1 MRQSPFTGWLETSGP
16 RLTSA
21 LRGAWLDLWGGRL
34 SMRVCYAAIPFITF
48 GTSLVGELRNIQVPR
63 SAAVTVGILLLLAVI
78 LLSSRGDPS
87 RSEALC
93 SYWGMVRGG
102 RFGGLSAQC
111 LAPRPGGTAADR
123 PRLLYKILRNCF
135 CRRIPVRLSS
145 PAIHPAEESGGVD
158 VSSPGGGIASA
169 GFFIL

>member
-1 MRQSPFTGWLETSGP
+1 MKMRQSPFTGWLETSGP

-48 GTSLVGELRNIQVPR
+48 GTSLVGELRNIQAPR
-63 SAAVTVGILLLLAVI
+63 AAVTVGILLLLAVI

-93 SYWGMVRGG
+93 TYWGWFAV
-102 RFGGLSAQC
+102 GGLAASPLNVWIRARAG
-111 LAPRPGGTAADR
+111 LPRTGLVFLTKLFVIVFAVGFLCAF
-123 PRLLYKILRNCF
+123 LRQLF
-135 CRRIPVRLSS
+135 IQQKK
-145 PAIHPAEESGGVD
+145 AEE
-158 VSSPGGGIASA
+158 
-169 GFFIL
+169 

>member
-93 SYWGMVRGG
+93 SYWGGLAV
-102 RFGGLSAQC
+102 GGLAASPLNVWLRARAG
-111 LAPRPGGTAADR
+111 LPRTGLGFLTKLFVIVFAVGFLCAF
-123 PRLLYKILRNCF
+123 LRQRF
-135 CRRIPVRLSS
+135 IQQKKT
-145 PAIHPAEESGGVD
+145 EE
-158 VSSPGGGIASA
+158 
-169 GFFIL
+169 

>member
-34 SMRVCYAAIPFITF
+34 SMRVCYAAIPFVIF
-48 GTSLVGELRNIQVPR
+48 GTSLVVELWNIQAPR
-63 SAAVTVGILLLLAVI
+63 AAAVTILILLLLAVI

-93 SYWGMVRGG
+93 SYWGGSRWEVWRPLRSMSGSAPGRDCRG
-102 RFGGLSAQC
+102 
-111 LAPRPGGTAADR
+111 P
-123 PRLLYKILRNCF
+123 
-135 CRRIPVRLSS
+135 
-145 PAIHPAEESGGVD
+145 
-158 VSSPGGGIASA
+158 ASA
-169 GFFIL
+169 FLPSSS

>member
-93 SYWGMVRGG
+93 SYWGWFAV
-102 RFGGLSAQC
+102 GGL
-111 LAPRPGGTAADR
+111 AA
-123 PRLLYKILRNCF
+123 
-135 CRRIPVRLSS
+135 S
-145 PAIHPAEESGGVD
+145 PLNV
-158 VSSPGGGIASA
+158 
-169 GFFIL
+169 

>member
-87 RSEALC
+87 RSEAPC
-93 SYWGMVRGG
+93 SYWGWFAV
-102 RFGGLSAQC
+102 GGLAASPLNVWLRARAG
-111 LAPRPGGTAADR
+111 LPRTGLVFYIKFFVIVFAVGFLCAF
-123 PRLLYKILRNCF
+123 LRQLF
-135 CRRIPVRLSS
+135 IQQKK
-145 PAIHPAEESGGVD
+145 AEE
-158 VSSPGGGIASA
+158 
-169 GFFIL
+169 

>member
-93 SYWGMVRGG
+93 SYWGGLAV
-102 RFGGLSAQC
+102 GGLAASPLNVWLRARAG
-111 LAPRPGGTAADR
+111 LPRTGLVFYTKFFVIVFAVGFLCAF
-123 PRLLYKILRNCF
+123 LRQRFIQQKNT
-135 CRRIPVRLSS
+135 
-145 PAIHPAEESGGVD
+145 EE
-158 VSSPGGGIASA
+158 
-169 GFFIL
+169 

>member
-93 SYWGMVRGG
+93 SYWGGLAV
-102 RFGGLSAQC
+102 GGLAASPLNVWLRARAG
-111 LAPRPGGTAADR
+111 LPRTGLVFYTKFFVIVFAVGFLCAF
-123 PRLLYKILRNCF
+123 LRQLF
-135 CRRIPVRLSS
+135 IQQKKT
-145 PAIHPAEESGGVD
+145 EE
-158 VSSPGGGIASA
+158 
-169 GFFIL
+169 

>member
-48 GTSLVGELRNIQVPR
+48 GTSLVGELRNIQAPR
-63 SAAVTVGILLLLAVI
+63 AAVTVGILLLLAVI

-93 SYWGMVRGG
+93 SYWGWFAV
-102 RFGGLSAQC
+102 GGLAASPLNVWLRARAG
-111 LAPRPGGTAADR
+111 LPRTGLGFLTKLFVIVFAVGFLCAF
-123 PRLLYKILRNCF
+123 LRQLF
-135 CRRIPVRLSS
+135 IQQKK
-145 PAIHPAEESGGVD
+145 AEE
-158 VSSPGGGIASA
+158 
-169 GFFIL
+169 

>member
-34 SMRVCYAAIPFITF
+34 SMRVCYAAIPFVIF
-48 GTSLVGELRNIQVPR
+48 GTSLVVELWNIQAPR
-63 SAAVTVGILLLLAVI
+63 AAAVTILILLLLAVI

-93 SYWGMVRGG
+93 SYWGWFAV
-102 RFGGLSAQC
+102 GGLAPLRSMSGSA
-111 LAPRPGGTAADR
+111 PGGTAADR
-123 PRLLYKILRNCF
+123 PRLSYQALRNCF
-135 CRRIPVRLSS
+135 CRRIPVRLLRQRF
-145 PAIHPAEESGGVD
+145 IQQKKTEE
-158 VSSPGGGIASA
+158 
-169 GFFIL
+169 

>member
-34 SMRVCYAAIPFITF
+34 SMRVCYAAIPFVIF

-93 SYWGMVRGG
+93 SYWGWFAV
-102 RFGGLSAQC
+102 GGLAASPLNVWLRARAG
-111 LAPRPGGTAADR
+111 LPRTGLVFYTKFFVIVFAVGFLCAFLR
-123 PRLLYKILRNCF
+123 RLFIQQKKT
-135 CRRIPVRLSS
+135 
-145 PAIHPAEESGGVD
+145 EE
-158 VSSPGGGIASA
+158 
-169 GFFIL
+169 

>member
-48 GTSLVGELRNIQVPR
+48 GTSLVGELRNIQAPR
-63 SAAVTVGILLLLAVI
+63 AAVTVGILLLLAVI

-93 SYWGMVRGG
+93 TYWGWFAV
-102 RFGGLSAQC
+102 GGLAASPLNVWLRARAG
-111 LAPRPGGTAADR
+111 LPRTGLGFLTKLFVIVFAVGFLCAF
-123 PRLLYKILRNCF
+123 LRQLF
-135 CRRIPVRLSS
+135 IQQKK
-145 PAIHPAEESGGVD
+145 AEE
-158 VSSPGGGIASA
+158 
-169 GFFIL
+169 